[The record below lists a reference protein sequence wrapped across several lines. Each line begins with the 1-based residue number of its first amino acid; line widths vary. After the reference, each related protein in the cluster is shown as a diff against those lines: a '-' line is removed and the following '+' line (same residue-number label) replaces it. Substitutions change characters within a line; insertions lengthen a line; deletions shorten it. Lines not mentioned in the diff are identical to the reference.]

1 MQPRNMTQ
9 TTLGRFKKEVHA
21 HKDEVYQSKASK
33 LQFQTC
39 NLPPRG
45 LHQMDDV

>member
-9 TTLGRFKKEVHA
+9 TTLGRLKKEVHVQ
-21 HKDEVYQSKASK
+21 KDEVYQAKASK

-39 NLPPRG
+39 HLPSRAM
-45 LHQMDDV
+45 HHMDDV